1 MALATLSIDIVAQLA
16 KFEADMGRAAGVVER
31 SAQRMERGF
40 GGLKSVFAG
49 SLLSSFAND
58 AARAAVRLLPSLVE
72 GVAAFQDLEEKTGA
86 SAEALASFA
95 TAGDVSGTSADQ
107 LADAMVKLTGNLSKV
122 STDTKGAGA
131 ALKALGLDYETFRK
145 LKPEEQFATLA
156 ERLAGFRDGAGKTSI
171 ALALLGRNG
180 AALLPFF
187 KELAQSGLS
196 QNRLTA
202 EQIRLADELVD
213 RNARLRSELKQAAQV
228 AALQMLPA
236 ITALGE
242 EFAEAAKEA
251 LGFDGALTKVGG
263 NNTFR
268 DFAQDSVIVIGDI
281 VDAMNTLQG
290 AINKF
295 NVGPPLSIKGLN
307 DATKKELAFIKDT
320 VLSGEK
326 ALILPPVFSK
336 YLASGGDKTPTTSA
350 SLGDRL
356 RDRFDSENRI
366 ADTPELA
373 SEQRRL
379 LNRAASAATLGQLD
393 PLRVEDDK
401 LGNGN
406 KAANKV
412 LREAEQERKAIL
424 DAQLRALDAALGAE
438 RDRLDF
444 HGDYL
449 ERVYQTGALSVR
461 EFYDERRAIEARG
474 LQQQLASFKA
484 EEEALRAFLD
494 KTTDPSERART
505 QGRIDDIAAKSADAL
520 QRYSQQAVLGYQAQ
534 ASATQQATDRLREF
548 QAQLLELE
556 GDAAGAAR
564 LRADAAIEQ
573 ARRSARS
580 IGLPPDELASFERA
594 TRAAEE
600 LGNAQRN
607 VQRITSQLALDEERI
622 AIAAAQSGA
631 SRAQVE
637 RDIFQLRVRALQQL
651 QRELDAAESLAVGTN
666 PNSEAAQFAQQL
678 RLEFER
684 ATAAVDPLRTRL
696 MQLADDVGERW
707 AGLIEDALL
716 DGDWQQAGE
725 TILRDIAR
733 GLINEQFTQ
742 PLKNALSGILRGG
755 IGGAGSTSGEG
766 GLGTLLGG
774 GVLGFNKPPSATVV
788 PGFAG
793 GQIDVSKPLEVLGS
807 SAAESAASL
816 AGLGKDSAIV
826 SQIMALLPTSALTP
840 TASALATLNFVGIQ
854 PATASLAYL
863 SVMAEAAAASL
874 SLVSAS
880 GGAGDDLFKLFGDA
894 VLGSFG
900 SGSVF
905 SAGGWT
911 GPAPVQTPAGVVHGQ
926 EFVFSAPAVR
936 RLGLPM
942 LERLHREGRA
952 GAPRVA
958 LPGYADGGLVSSWR
972 GNMGGAGGGGN
983 VVNNVIVQGVSG
995 QPKTTR
1001 RRNAT
1006 GGEDLYLQFRDQVR
1020 SDFGDE
1026 IDSGF
1031 GLAKNIS
1038 GRFTLND
1045 GASLPR

>member
-16 KFEADMGRAAGVVER
+16 KFEADMSRAAGVVER

-58 AARAAVRLLPSLVE
+58 AIRAAVRMVPALVD
-72 GVAAFQDLEEKTGA
+72 GAAALQDLEDKTGA
-86 SAEALASFA
+86 SAEALARLVTPA
-95 TAGDVSGTSADQ
+95 DVAGISIDQ
-107 LADAMVKLTGNLSKV
+107 VAGFMVKLTATLSKA
-122 STDTKGAGA
+122 TDESKGAGA
-131 ALKALGLDYETFRK
+131 ALKFLGLELEEFRGK
-145 LKPEEQFATLA
+145 APDEQFRLLA
-156 ERLAGFRDGAGKTSI
+156 ERLD
-171 ALALLGRNG
+171 ALPVSANRTAVAVALLGKSG
-180 AALLPFF
+180 AEALPFF
-187 KELAQSGLS
+187 KDLAEIGLT
-196 QNRLTA
+196 QNSLTK
-202 EQIRLADELVD
+202 EQIRLADELTK
-213 RNARLRSELKQAAQV
+213 RNERLRSELKQAAQV
-228 AALQMLPA
+228 AALEALPA
-236 ITALGE
+236 FNALTE
-242 EFAEAAKEA
+242 EVVKAIRALSEVDGQASQLAANTGIRTFAEGVAEGLGVIADAGVFASKALATVVAGARAAASLGPVVDALRDNNALPEYVRSGTGPLKKALDERNSAVAEANARLKDLLTGEDFAISKGLRDRFAKEA
-251 LGFDGALTKVGG
+251 LAAQLGIGSIDK
-263 NNTFR
+263 
-268 DFAQDSVIVIGDI
+268 FAQ
-281 VDAMNTLQG
+281 
-290 AINKF
+290 
-295 NVGPPLSIKGLN
+295 PPEKRDG
-307 DATKKELAFIKDT
+307 KPFIA
-320 VLSGEK
+320 G
-326 ALILPPVFSK
+326 
-336 YLASGGDKTPTTSA
+336 GGD
-350 SLGDRL
+350 
-356 RDRFDSENRI
+356 N
-366 ADTPELA
+366 
-373 SEQRRL
+373 
-379 LNRAASAATLGQLD
+379 
-393 PLRVEDDK
+393 
-401 LGNGN
+401 
-406 KAANKV
+406 AANKA

-438 RDRLDF
+438 RDRLQF

-474 LQQQLASFKA
+474 LQQQLATFKA

-534 ASATQQATDRLREF
+534 ASATQQATDSLREF

-594 TRAAEE
+594 TRAAQE

-607 VQRITSQLALDEERI
+607 VQRITSQLALEEERI

-666 PNSEAAQFAQQL
+666 PNSEATQFAQQL

-742 PLKNALSGILRGG
+742 PLKTALSGILRGG

-766 GLGTLLGG
+766 GLGTLLG

-880 GGAGDDLFKLFGDA
+880 GGVGDDLFKLFGDA

>member
-16 KFEADMGRAAGVVER
+16 KFEADMSRAAGVVER

-40 GGLKSVFAG
+40 GGVRTVFAG
-49 SLLSSFAND
+49 SLLAGFAEE
-58 AARAAVRLLPSLVE
+58 AARAVVRLLPALVD
-72 GVAAFQDLEEKTGA
+72 GAAHLQDLEEKSGA
-86 SAEALASFA
+86 SA
-95 TAGDVSGTSADQ
+95 AGLSAMVTPADVAGLSMDQ
-107 LADAMVKLTGNLSKV
+107 LAGYMVKLNGNLSKT
-122 STDTKGAGA
+122 TDQSKGAGA
-131 ALKALGLDYETFRK
+131 AIKFLGLDLEAFRA
-145 LKPEEQFATLA
+145 LAPEDQFATLA
-156 ERLAGFRDGAGKTSI
+156 ERINALPLPANKTAVAI
-171 ALALLGRNG
+171 ALLGKSG
-180 AALLPFF
+180 ADALPFL
-187 KELAQSGLS
+187 KELAQTGLT

-202 EQIRLADELVD
+202 DQIRLADDLAD

-228 AALQMLPA
+228 AALQALPA
-236 ITALGE
+236 FNALTE
-242 EFAEAAKEA
+242 EVVKAIRALSDVDGQTSQLAANTGIRTFAEGVAEGLGVIADAGVFASKALATVVAGARAAASLGPVVDALRDNNALPEYVRSGTGPLKKALDERNSAVAEANARLKDLLTGDDFAISKGLRDRFAKEA
-251 LGFDGALTKVGG
+251 LAAQLGINSIDK
-263 NNTFR
+263 
-268 DFAQDSVIVIGDI
+268 FAQ
-281 VDAMNTLQG
+281 
-290 AINKF
+290 
-295 NVGPPLSIKGLN
+295 PPEKRGG
-307 DATKKELAFIKDT
+307 TPFIA
-320 VLSGEK
+320 G
-326 ALILPPVFSK
+326 
-336 YLASGGDKTPTTSA
+336 GGD
-350 SLGDRL
+350 
-356 RDRFDSENRI
+356 N
-366 ADTPELA
+366 
-373 SEQRRL
+373 
-379 LNRAASAATLGQLD
+379 
-393 PLRVEDDK
+393 
-401 LGNGN
+401 
-406 KAANKV
+406 AANKA

-444 HGDYL
+444 HADYL
-449 ERVYQTGALSVR
+449 ERVYQSGALSVR

-474 LQQQLASFKA
+474 LQQQLATFKA

-548 QAQLLELE
+548 QAQLLEME

-594 TRAAEE
+594 TRAAQE

-607 VQRITSQLALDEERI
+607 VQRITSQLALEEERI

-651 QRELDAAESLAVGTN
+651 QRELDAAESLAVGSN

-742 PLKNALSGILRGG
+742 PLKTALSGILRGG
-755 IGGAGSTSGEG
+755 IGGAGSSSGEG

-774 GVLGFNKPPSATVV
+774 VLGFNKPQSTVV

-874 SLVSAS
+874 SLVSAG

-900 SGSVF
+900 SGSPF
-905 SAGGWT
+905 SAGGYT

-983 VVNNVIVQGVSG
+983 VVNNVIVQGVQG

>member
-49 SLLSSFAND
+49 SLLSSFASD
-58 AARAAVRLLPSLVE
+58 AIRAVVRLGPALVE
-72 GVAAFQDLEEKTGA
+72 GAAQLQDLEDKTGA
-86 SAEALASFA
+86 SAEALARMVTPA
-95 TAGDVSGTSADQ
+95 DVAGISMDQ
-107 LADAMVKLTGNLSKV
+107 LAGFMVKLTGTLSKT
-122 STDTKGAGA
+122 SDESKGAGA
-131 ALKALGLDYETFRK
+131 ALKFLGLELDEFRGK
-145 LKPEEQFATLA
+145 APEEQFRLLA
-156 ERLAGFRDGAGKTSI
+156 ERLD
-171 ALALLGRNG
+171 ALPVSANRTAVAVALLGKSG
-180 AALLPFF
+180 AEALPFF
-187 KELAQSGLS
+187 KDLAEIGLT
-196 QNRLTA
+196 QNSLTK
-202 EQIRLADELVD
+202 EQIRLADELTK
-213 RNARLRSELKQAAQV
+213 RNERLRSELKQAAQV
-228 AALQMLPA
+228 AVLQALPA
-236 ITALGE
+236 FNALTE
-242 EFAEAAKEA
+242 EVVKAIRALSEIDGQVSQLAANTGIRAFAEDVAVGMGTIADAGVFAAKAIAAVVAGAKSLEANRKAASLALSDPQALSDAMFKGTGPLKKALDERNSAVAEANARLKDLLTGEDFAISKGLRDRFAKEA
-251 LGFDGALTKVGG
+251 LAAQLGIGSIDK
-263 NNTFR
+263 
-268 DFAQDSVIVIGDI
+268 FAQ
-281 VDAMNTLQG
+281 
-290 AINKF
+290 
-295 NVGPPLSIKGLN
+295 PP
-307 DATKKELAFIKDT
+307 
-320 VLSGEK
+320 EK
-326 ALILPPVFSK
+326 RDGKPFVAG
-336 YLASGGDKTPTTSA
+336 GGD
-350 SLGDRL
+350 
-356 RDRFDSENRI
+356 N
-366 ADTPELA
+366 
-373 SEQRRL
+373 
-379 LNRAASAATLGQLD
+379 
-393 PLRVEDDK
+393 
-401 LGNGN
+401 
-406 KAANKV
+406 AANKA

-438 RDRLDF
+438 RDRLQF

-474 LQQQLASFKA
+474 LQQQLATFKA

-534 ASATQQATDRLREF
+534 ASATQQATDSLREF

-607 VQRITSQLALDEERI
+607 VQRITSQLALEEERI

-742 PLKNALSGILRGG
+742 PLKTALSGILRGG
-755 IGGAGSTSGEG
+755 IGGAGSSSGEG

-774 GVLGFNKPPSATVV
+774 VLGFNKPQSPTVV

-793 GQIDVSKPLEVLGS
+793 GQIDVGADALKLLQT
-807 SAAESAASL
+807 SADSSAASL

-900 SGSVF
+900 SGNPF

-1031 GLAKNIS
+1031 GLARNIS